1 MPGFNNDWNDISY
14 QSNSSGEPH
23 NYIGDPMYESWAWGA
38 GWAPNGPFINPD
50 GSTNWENFYL
60 PGAGINGET
69 GGQSQFTKLGD
80 TYDQSLSKWLMEN
93 NAGVD
98 RTSLGNHM
106 YTDQFFMNGVA
117 DPSKSNTF
125 STYNPIE
132 AGIFSALVG
141 MANPA
146 TLGGLFGLTGAGAA
160 AAGGA
165 MMGGFGAA
173 GAGGD
178 PVRGALG
185 GGLLANIPSLGIPEA
200 MGVSDPGYARSINGA
215 IKGAGTSALN
225 GTDPVMGGVMGSL
238 PGLGQK
244 GLSVVGDSLKNMFGW
259 NTTQPNYVAT
269 DQGVQMSNDISQ
281 MSHAPGM
288 SSAGSLA
295 DAWASPAPN
304 PNQSMVADYLPQND
318 PYFAGGGPQLGSSQ
332 PNMREQVSNVFT
344 NGFQSPFSNNRIG
357 LGDFAGG
364 LMGLYQSN
372 QQRKRASQMYGQLSG
387 LYGQNSPYAQQLQKT
402 LQRQDAA
409 SGRRSNYA
417 GRGVELQARLA
428 ENNSRL
434 APTLM
439 NLESQ
444 RDQGMMGM
452 FNNMLGLGSMFAG
465 PGFSKYG
472 GPQTPYKPQSLPS
485 LNSYNPTP
493 NYALDST
500 DMWKKIH
507 EGQ

>member
-14 QSNSSGEPH
+14 QSSSSGEPGG
-23 NYIGDPMYESWAWGA
+23 YTGDPMYEGWALDA
-38 GWAPNGPFINPD
+38 GWSPNGPMKGPD
-50 GSTNWENFYL
+50 GEINWDNYYL
-60 PGAGINGET
+60 PGAGIGGES
-69 GGQSQFTKLGD
+69 GGGGQFTKLGN
-80 TYDQSLSKWLMEN
+80 TYDQSLGEWFNQN
-93 NAGVD
+93 NAGVQ

-106 YTDQFFMNGVA
+106 NTDQFFMNGRA

-125 STYNPIE
+125 SNYNPIE
-132 AGIFSALVG
+132 AGIFSGLVG

-146 TLGGLFGLTGAGAA
+146 TLGSMFGLTGLGAT

-178 PVRGALG
+178 PVKGALG
-185 GGLLANIPSLGIPEA
+185 GGLLANIPSLGIPESI
-200 MGVSDPGYARSINGA
+200 GVSDPGYARSINGA
-215 IKGAGTSALN
+215 LKGAGTSALN
-225 GTDPVMGGVMGSL
+225 GTDPVMGGVMGAL

-244 GLSVVGDSLKNMFGW
+244 GLSMAGDSLKDW
-259 NTTQPNYVAT
+259 W
-269 DQGVQMSNDISQ
+269 
-281 MSHAPGM
+281 
-288 SSAGSLA
+288 SSLT
-295 DAWASPAPN
+295 
-304 PNQSMVADYLPQND
+304 
-318 PYFAGGGPQLGSSQ
+318 GGPSFDELPGTLGGNQQDQFGENSVTLGGESNPYQ
-332 PNMREQVSNVFT
+332 MESTLQAMNAPQVGPPSTREQVSNIFT
-344 NGFQSPFSNNRIG
+344 NGFQSPFSSNRIG

-402 LQRQDAA
+402 LQRGDAA

-417 GRGVELQARLA
+417 GRAVELQAKLA
-428 ENNSRL
+428 EQNARL

-439 NLESQ
+439 NLENQ